1 MVPVLT
7 VKMKAVSQHIHRSRE
22 RWPTLVPLGSCSS
35 KPLSSSVL
43 RSTSPSSPSSPA
55 GSPAN
60 TAIQYSKSVDSCL
73 CRIGTFRVAG
83 AVVVPLVVLQQ
94 TLGLVPHLA
103 VALVHHVPLHVLAA
117 AEPLAPLPAPQTQV
131 TLAHLPAQ
139 CLRAGKNGQC
149 LTGRTGD
156 LPSGHTNNTNISQNS
171 MVNFRIHKK

>member
-1 MVPVLT
+1 MAHPGAAGQLQLEAAVVQRVEVHLPVLSILT
-7 VKMKAVSQHIHRSRE
+7 SRVSCKHSNTTQQVSRRS
-22 RWPTLVPLGSCSS
+22 V
-35 KPLSSSVL
+35 
-43 RSTSPSSPSSPA
+43 
-55 GSPAN
+55 
-60 TAIQYSKSVDSCL
+60 SCL
-73 CRIGTFRVAG
+73 CRSGTFRVAG

-131 TLAHLPAQ
+131 TLTHLPAQ

-149 LTGRTGD
+149 LTGRIGD